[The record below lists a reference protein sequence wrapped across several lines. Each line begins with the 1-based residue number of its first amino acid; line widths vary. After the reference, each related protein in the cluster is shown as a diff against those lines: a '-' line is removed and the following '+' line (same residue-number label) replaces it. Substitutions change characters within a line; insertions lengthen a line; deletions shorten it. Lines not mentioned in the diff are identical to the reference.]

1 MYLEKSD
8 IILGKIEELRAL
20 GNARLIPSTEE
31 ELIPFNEQ
39 IINQSTCSM
48 CMERVVNIRIDC
60 GHLFCSNC
68 VINII
73 ECPLCR
79 NQITS
84 FAKIYLK
91 KYLKYRTKYML
102 LKKKLGLD
110 K

>member
-1 MYLEKSD
+1 MLLKLHELNLKTKD
-8 IILGKIEELRAL
+8 FFKNKIILLYGE
-20 GNARLIPSTEE
+20 NQDLIKD
-31 ELIPFNEQ
+31 FNEQ

-84 FAKIYLK
+84 FAKIFLK
-91 KYLKYRTKYML
+91 KYLKYRTKYMK
-102 LKKKLGLD
+102 LKNKLHN
-110 K
+110 KV